1 MGLSDE
7 ASILHALEATNG
19 DINAALEILLGGQW
33 LCYFSYNITFIIID
47 YCQYTFS
54 LDWWL

>member
-19 DINAALEILLGGQW
+19 DINAALEILLGGQ
-33 LCYFSYNITFIIID
+33 
-47 YCQYTFS
+47 
-54 LDWWL
+54 